1 MNEVKIMR
9 PEYIWRMKH
18 VVSCLGIALML
29 TLSTT
34 GTADAQQKINEKK
47 PASADGLVKINNL
60 AGSVKVIG
68 WDRNEVSVEGTLG
81 EGTKRLEFE
90 STRNEITI
98 RVVLPDERERRAQG
112 IRNIEGSELEIR
124 VPAGSRLEI
133 ETLSA
138 DITTSGVTG
147 DLRFNSL
154 SGNVEVD
161 GTASDVFVKTLSG
174 DITINARQGRIH
186 AGTMSGTILIEEAVG
201 AINVSSLSGDI
212 NVTGRAIEDADIS
225 STSGDIRYR
234 GGLSGDAILVVEN
247 FSGEITLVLPA
258 DVSADFDISTF
269 SGDIHNELGPAP
281 ESRSRFGPGK
291 DLTFVTGGGDAR
303 VRVKTFSGDVSIE
316 K

>member
-1 MNEVKIMR
+1 MR
-9 PEYIWRMKH
+9 PEYSRNFKH
-18 VVSCLGIALML
+18 VASSLGMALVLALSVSVMV
-29 TLSTT
+29 T
-34 GTADAQQKINEKK
+34 AQQKVNEKK
-47 PASADGLVKINNL
+47 AASADGLVKINNL
-60 AGSVKVIG
+60 AGSVKVIA
-68 WDRNEVSVEGTLG
+68 WNRNEVSVEGTLG

-90 STRNEITI
+90 STRNEVTI
-98 RVVLPDERERRAQG
+98 KVVLPDEDERRARG

-138 DITTSGVTG
+138 DITSSGVTG

-154 SGNVEVD
+154 SGNIEVG
-161 GTASDVFVKTLSG
+161 GTASDVYVKTLSG
-174 DITINARQGRIH
+174 DITISDRQGGIN
-186 AGTMSGTILIEEAVG
+186 AGTMSGTIQIEEAVG
-201 AINVSSLSGDI
+201 VIKASSLSGDI
-212 NVTGRAIEDADIS
+212 SVTGRAIEDADIS

-258 DVSADFDISTF
+258 DVSANFDISTF
-269 SGDIHNELGPAP
+269 SGDIDNELGPQADR
-281 ESRSRFGPGK
+281 RSRYGPGK
-291 DLTFVTGGGDAR
+291 DLTFVTGSGDSR